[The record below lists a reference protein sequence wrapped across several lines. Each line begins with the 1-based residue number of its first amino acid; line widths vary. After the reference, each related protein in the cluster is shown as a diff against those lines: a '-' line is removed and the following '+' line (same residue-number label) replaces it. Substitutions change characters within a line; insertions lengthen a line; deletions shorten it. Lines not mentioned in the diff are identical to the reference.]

1 MEYIA
6 KSKHLRQ
13 SPRKMRQVVD
23 IIRGKNVNQ
32 ATKLLSF
39 TNKKAATFILKT
51 INLKHLNEL
60 KKYKRFLLN
69 VLLKI
74 ENKENFTEMICL
86 NENLKWLNRISL
98 VKKNNF
104 DNSSI
109 LQLEIIQNK
118 ETLNSKDLKNII
130 IEIQKIF
137 HLHHYVFVFQYKNY
151 L

>member
-1 MEYIA
+1 
-6 KSKHLRQ
+6 
-13 SPRKMRQVVD
+13 
-23 IIRGKNVNQ
+23 
-32 ATKLLSF
+32 
-39 TNKKAATFILKT
+39 
-51 INLKHLNEL
+51 
-60 KKYKRFLLN
+60 
-69 VLLKI
+69 
-74 ENKENFTEMICL
+74 MICL

-137 HLHHYVFVFQYKNY
+137 YLKKKPIFLGYKNSRSMFFPDKKWNNKSVKIIENWKRNFKSKIHFRY
-151 L
+151 SFGPINMAKAWKYSIKDANIRI